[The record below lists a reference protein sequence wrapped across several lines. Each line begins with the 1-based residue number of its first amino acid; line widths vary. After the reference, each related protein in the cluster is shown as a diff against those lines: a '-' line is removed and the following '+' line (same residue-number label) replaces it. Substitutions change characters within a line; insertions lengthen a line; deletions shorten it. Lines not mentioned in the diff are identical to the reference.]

1 MSNEPVSHARDT
13 RSIQFARWVVRNRF
27 PISVLLVLTTL
38 FFLYPMANAILTGF
52 GVKLPGPI
60 VRVDT
65 EARALWPDHPFIHA
79 QDQFAKEF
87 GSSSLVAVAVVVRD
101 GTIFE
106 PERLEKIQKITQA
119 VDGIGYDSQTD
130 AREERRAELEDDHEA
145 IAVLVDT
152 LILPRFDMRRGSRA
166 ILAEH
171 WDSASA
177 ADRDRF
183 VTAFYDYLVATYG
196 DLLLQFK
203 PETLRVLPFDGD
215 AAHSPARVHTIIT
228 LTDGTEVDV
237 DFVMIG
243 AGQDW
248 RVVDIEAE
256 GVSYVKTYRS
266 QFRVDIAADG
276 LGSVIEW
283 LEQKAASVR
292 APGTR

>member
-1 MSNEPVSHARDT
+1 MLAAAAP
-13 RSIQFARWVVRNRF
+13 
-27 PISVLLVLTTL
+27 
-38 FFLYPMANAILTGF
+38 
-52 GVKLPGPI
+52 
-60 VRVDT
+60 
-65 EARALWPDHPFIHA
+65 RALA
-79 QDQFAKEF
+79 QTFVGNEI
-87 GSSSLVAVAVVVRD
+87 VA
-101 GTIFE
+101 GTAADLAATI
-106 PERLEKIQKITQA
+106 A
-119 VDGIGYDSQTD
+119 
-130 AREERRAELEDDHEA
+130 ARRVELENDHEA
-145 IAVLVDT
+145 IAMLVDT

-177 ADRDRF
+177 AERDRF

-196 DLLLQFK
+196 DLLLHFK

-228 LTDGTEVDV
+228 LNDGTEVDV

-243 AGQDW
+243 GDPDW

-256 GVSYVKTYRS
+256 GVSYVRTYRS

-283 LEQKAASVR
+283 LEHKAASVP
-292 APGTR
+292 APGAR